1 MKVVKLAVVT
11 AFVLGFVVSQLYR
24 SVDVSGQSG
33 GSSLTAPTGLV
44 ASDNSYNNKVGL
56 YWDAIRDATTY
67 RIFRNT
73 INDPNTA
80 TDVGSTVMNEFYD
93 LSAPQ
98 GQPFFY
104 WVRAENSTGQSAMSA
119 ADIGTRANG
128 ANQGPVGPLN
138 PPPPAPPGNPTTAAK
153 AFLGKTLFWDEQLS
167 STRTVSCGTCHHADT
182 SGVDPRSAITAT
194 NNTHPGPDLVLGTQD
209 DIRGSAG
216 VPSSNAD
223 GTYVSLPTY
232 GLGDQVTG
240 RRSVS
245 TLNSAYA
252 PILFWDGRATGVF
265 RDPITNNILL
275 NGGAA
280 LESQAAGPPLS
291 SAEMAHNGRDWNNVA
306 ERTRTSKPLALSPS
320 MPTGLNTWL
329 DGRSYEQLFQEAFG
343 TAEVTPARIIMAIA
357 AYERMLYTDRTAF
370 DLDAGG
376 IQPLTGAAAR
386 GRGVFNASN
395 CNVCH
400 AGPLFTDNSFR
411 YIGVRPQNED
421 TGRFQVTGNANN
433 IGEFRV
439 PGLRNVAQRGTF
451 FHNGQFTTL
460 QQVVAFYNRGGDFA
474 GPNKP
479 TNLIRPLGLGAGQQ
493 ADLVAFLQSLSDPR
507 ASSETERFDRPVLY
521 MESNRVPVL
530 TGAVR
535 NGSGG
540 VAPTMKAVS
549 PPIVGN
555 QEFILSVSSALGN
568 TQAVLV
574 IDDADL
580 GVGSTIPASASFAR
594 VVTTTQGTGS
604 GNGWAS
610 VKVTIPDLASMVGRT
625 LFARWYVVDPAAAN
639 GFSASTA
646 ARFTVFGTAS
656 AVPSGGFVDFD
667 GDSRTDVSVFRPSEA
682 NWYIIKSSDSTVT
695 TTNFGQSSD
704 RITPADFDGDG
715 KTDIATFRNGI
726 WSLLRSQLGTA
737 TVSFGLSGDIP
748 QPGDYDG
755 DGKADVAIFRPSDG
769 NWWWLA
775 SSDGVQRAVHWGI
788 STDKPTAADFDGDG
802 KVDLTVYRDGL
813 WYILGTGGS
822 TVITQFGLAGDRPVV
837 GDYDNDGKSDIA
849 VWRPTDGVWY
859 HMRSSDGSFR
869 AQQFGLS
876 NDVPSPGDYDGD
888 GSNDLGIYRGGTW
901 YLQRSTSGFAG
912 SQFGLPTDIP
922 APSAFVP

>member
-1 MKVVKLAVVT
+1 MKAIKLAILI
-11 AFVLGFVVSQLYR
+11 AFITGFIGSQLYK
-24 SVDVSGQSG
+24 SVDVSGQEG
-33 GSSLTAPTGLV
+33 GSDLTAPTGIV

-56 YWDAIRDATTY
+56 YWDAVRDATTY
-67 RIFRNT
+67 RIFRNSV
-73 INDPNTA
+73 NDPNTA
-80 TDVGSTVMNEFYD
+80 TDIGSTGTIEFFD
-93 LSAPQ
+93 TTATP
-98 GQPFFY
+98 GQTSFY
-104 WVRAENSTGQSAMSA
+104 WVRAENATSQSSMSA
-119 ADIGTRANG
+119 AEQGTRANG
-128 ANQGPVGPLN
+128 NQQGPVAPLN
-138 PPPPAPPGNPTTAAK
+138 PPPPAPPGNPTTGAK

-167 STRTVSCGTCHHADT
+167 STKTVSCGTCHHADT
-182 SGVDPRSAITAT
+182 GGVDPRSAITAT
-194 NNTHPGPDLVLGTQD
+194 NNTHPGPDLLLGTPD
-209 DIRGSAG
+209 DVRGSAG

-223 GTYVSLPTY
+223 GTYVSIPTY
-232 GLGDQVTG
+232 GLRDQVTG

-245 TLNSAYA
+245 SLNAAYA
-252 PILFWDGRATGVF
+252 PTLFWDGRATGIF
-265 RDPITNNILL
+265 RDPITNNVIL

-291 SAEMAHNGRDWNNVA
+291 SAEMAHNGRDWNDVA
-306 ERTRTSKPLALSPS
+306 NRVKSSRPLALSPTI
-320 MPTGLNTWL
+320 PNGLNTWL
-329 DGRSYEQLFQEAFG
+329 GGRNYEQLFQEAFG
-343 TAEVTPARIIMAIA
+343 TTDVTPSRIIMAIA
-357 AYERMLYTDRTAF
+357 AYERILYTDRTAF
-370 DLDAGG
+370 DLDVAG
-376 IQPLTGAAAR
+376 IQPLSAAATR
-386 GRGVFNASN
+386 GRGVFNASS

-400 AGPLFTDNSFR
+400 AGSLFTDNTFR

-421 TGRFQVTGNANN
+421 TGRFQVTGVNGD
-433 IGEFRV
+433 IGAFRV

-460 QQVVAFYNRGGDFA
+460 QQVVAFYNRGGDFN

-479 TNLIRPLGLGAGQQ
+479 LNLIRPLGLGAGQQ
-493 ADLVAFLQSLSDPR
+493 ADLVAFLQSLSDQR
-507 ASSETERFDRPVLY
+507 ASSETERFDRPALY
-521 MESNRVPVL
+521 IESNRVPVL
-530 TGAVR
+530 TGASR

-540 VAPTMKAVS
+540 FAPTMMAKS

-555 QEFILSVSSALGN
+555 QEFIVSVSAALGN
-568 TQAVLV
+568 SQAVLV

-580 GVGSTIPASASFAR
+580 GIGSTIPATATFAR

-610 VKVTIPDLASMVGRT
+610 VKVAIPDLASMVGRT

-639 GFSASTA
+639 GFSASAA
-646 ARFTVFGTAS
+646 ARFTIFGTAS
-656 AVPSGGFVDFD
+656 AVPNGGFVDFD
-667 GDSRTDVSVFRPSEA
+667 GDTKTDISVFRPSEA
-682 NWYIIKSSDSTVT
+682 NWYIIRSSDSTVT

-715 KTDIATFRNGI
+715 KTDIATFRNGT
-726 WSLLRSQLGTA
+726 WSILRSQLGTT

-755 DGKADVAIFRPSDG
+755 DGRADIAIFRPVDG

-775 SSDGVQRAVHWGI
+775 SSDGVQRAAHWGI

-802 KVDLTVYRDGL
+802 KVDLAIYRDGL

-822 TVITQFGLAGDRPVV
+822 TVITHFGLAGDKPVV
-837 GDYDNDGKSDIA
+837 GDYDNDGKADIA
-849 VWRPTDGVWY
+849 VWRPTDGIWY
-859 HMRSSDGSFR
+859 HMRSSDGGFR

-876 NDVPSPGDYDGD
+876 GDVPSPGDYDGD

-901 YLQRSTSGFAG
+901 YLQRSTGGFAG